1 MTFEDLSNGK
11 GKERKVGPPESKRIE
26 IILHLDDLYRSLYLG
41 EALSIGLPSPPVIL
55 LRFFRILNT
64 HTTII
69 TYLTSNTCVHAP
81 LTSVTVIAPHC
92 WKLGVWMT
100 LLPQVKLLRM
110 QFGLQ

>member
-11 GKERKVGPPESKRIE
+11 GKERKVGPLESKRIKV
-26 IILHLDDLYRSLYLG
+26 ILCLDDLYQSLRPG
-41 EALSIGLPSPPVIL
+41 GSPVHRAPHAVIL

-69 TYLTSNTCVHAP
+69 TYLTSNRCVHSP
-81 LTSVTVIAPHC
+81 LPSVTAIAPHC

-100 LLPQVKLLRM
+100 LLPQVKLFRM
-110 QFGLQ
+110 QLGWQ